1 MRLAQPLTQIPPRR
15 ACGEPFDCAA
25 LRLAI
30 RKVFANMRDHHYAP
44 ILLLVTILFSV
55 TTVGCTREPS
65 PLAAVPPPEV
75 SVAPPLEREV
85 TDYDEYTGRL
95 AALEEVEVR
104 ARVRGYLIKVNF
116 TEGAEV
122 KQGDVLFEIDP
133 RPFQA
138 ELDAAKGQ
146 VAQWEAKLTRAE
158 ADVARNERLLPKGA
172 ASQKDLDT
180 AIADRGEARAAIQ
193 SARAQVESAA
203 LDLEFT
209 RVTAPISGRVSRAFV
224 TKGNLVNA
232 SAGEATL
239 LTTIVSVDP
248 IYVYFDID
256 ERALLQYQQAARAQA
271 GESERIPNVREAK
284 IPVQLGL
291 ATEAGF
297 PHEGVVDFV
306 DNRVDPQTGTIRV
319 RAAFANTNRVFTP
332 GLFARVRVPVGD
344 KYQAVLVPDR
354 AIGTD
359 QGQKYVLAVNDK
371 NVVEYR
377 AVKLG
382 RLHDGLR
389 VIQEGLQ
396 PGELVIVSGIQR
408 ARPGLTV
415 TPQRTE
421 VTALSVATAAAP
433 TASEAKDATAQPET
447 SSIH

>member
-1 MRLAQPLTQIPPRR
+1 MRGFIYTVAFFTLVAT
-15 ACGEPFDCAA
+15 AC
-25 LRLAI
+25 
-30 RKVFANMRDHHYAP
+30 
-44 ILLLVTILFSV
+44 FSSL
-55 TTVGCTREPS
+55 GCQREP
-65 PLAAVPPPEV
+65 PAVASLPPPQV
-75 SVAPPLEREV
+75 SVAAPLEREV
-85 TDYDEYTGRL
+85 VDFDEYTGRM
-95 AALEEVEVR
+95 AAVEEVEVR

-146 VAQWEAKLTRAE
+146 VAQWEAKLARAE
-158 ADVARNERLLPKGA
+158 ADVVRNERLLPKGA

-180 AIADRGEARAAIQ
+180 AIAERGEARAAIQ
-193 SARAQVESAA
+193 SARAAVERAA
-203 LDLEFT
+203 LDVEFT
-209 RVTAPISGRVSRAFV
+209 KVTAPISGRVSRAYV

-232 SAGEATL
+232 GGGETTL
-239 LTTIVSVDP
+239 LTTIVAMDP
-248 IYVYFDID
+248 IYVYFDVD
-256 ERALLQYQQAARAQA
+256 ERAALQYQQATREQA
-271 GESERIPNVREAK
+271 GGNNQPANVREAK

-297 PHEGVVDFV
+297 SHEGVIDFI

-319 RAAFANTNRVFTP
+319 RGVFANADRVFTP
-332 GLFARVRVPVGD
+332 GLFARVRIPVGD

-359 QGQKYVLAVNDK
+359 QGQKYLLAVNDK

-389 VIQEGLQ
+389 VIQEGVK
-396 PGELVIVSGIQR
+396 PGEVVIVNGIQR

-415 TPQRTE
+415 TPERTE
-421 VTALSVATAAAP
+421 IATLGAATIAEPPASEANNP
-433 TASEAKDATAQPET
+433 TASPKTASAP
-447 SSIH
+447 